1 MAQCPKCKSENVSVQ
16 MMTTE
21 MKTKKYGTGFGG
33 KLHNTGRALLAVGT
47 FGISNDFVRERLGE
61 EKTEIGSKKVYICQS
76 CGYSSDGRDFIG
88 STERPSVPAGRFSP
102 DDPTVRKAIEIC
114 VKQGKFSPAL
124 LQTWLGKERDYITN
138 LGVWLADNGI
148 IETTSDFKKP
158 SDVFVTSLDEFDQIM
173 KLSH

>member
-61 EKTEIGSKKVYICQS
+61 EKTEIGSKKVYKI
-76 CGYSSDGRDFIG
+76 GRAH
-88 STERPSVPAGRFSP
+88 V
-102 DDPTVRKAIEIC
+102 
-114 VKQGKFSPAL
+114 
-124 LQTWLGKERDYITN
+124 
-138 LGVWLADNGI
+138 
-148 IETTSDFKKP
+148 
-158 SDVFVTSLDEFDQIM
+158 
-173 KLSH
+173 

>member
-16 MMTTE
+16 MMTTDA
-21 MKTKKYGTGFGG
+21 KTKKYSTGFGG
-33 KLHNTGRALLAVGT
+33 KLHNTGRALLAIGT
-47 FGISNDFVRERLGE
+47 LGISNDFVRARLGE
-61 EKTEIGSKKVYICQS
+61 EETKIGSKKIYICQS

-88 STERPSVPAGRFSP
+88 STERPSVQTGRFSP

-124 LQTWLGKERDYITN
+124 LQTWLGKGCEYVTN

-158 SDVFVTSLDEFDQIM
+158 SNVLITSLDEFDQIM
-173 KLSH
+173 KPGR